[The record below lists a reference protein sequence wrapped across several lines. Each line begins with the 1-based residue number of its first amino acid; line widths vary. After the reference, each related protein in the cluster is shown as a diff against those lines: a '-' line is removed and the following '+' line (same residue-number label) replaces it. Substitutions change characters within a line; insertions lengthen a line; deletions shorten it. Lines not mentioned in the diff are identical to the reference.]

1 MFFVGFVGNVGKK
14 NRGFEQ
20 KEEKFKKKTMYKQL
34 KDYFH
39 HLAEKHV
46 MIQEHVGYFSRV
58 IIEKQS
64 SFAGIASPFL
74 AIGRGRAEHLGAS

>member
-1 MFFVGFVGNVGKK
+1 
-14 NRGFEQ
+14 
-20 KEEKFKKKTMYKQL
+20 MYKQL

-39 HLAEKHV
+39 HLAEKHKV
-46 MIQEHVGYFSRV
+46 IQEHVGYFSRE

-74 AIGRGRAEHLGAS
+74 AIYDYELGLDGGELNTLGRRKLVFSIVFGSRRR